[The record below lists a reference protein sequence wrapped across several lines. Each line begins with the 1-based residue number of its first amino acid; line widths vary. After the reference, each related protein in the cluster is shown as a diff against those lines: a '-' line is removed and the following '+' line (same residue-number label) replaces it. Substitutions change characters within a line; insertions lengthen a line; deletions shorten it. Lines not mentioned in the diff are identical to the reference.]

1 MNEIQRNRLI
11 YQDSNAYQI
20 GRHDERMEWADK
32 VFDIIDK
39 CYNSAYKDAIDFVCE
54 WIHDNFYEYEI
65 DYDYGS
71 YTELE
76 SKFDTKEEMM
86 NHFRKTMEEHLCK
99 RI

>member
-1 MNEIQRNRLI
+1 MLTK
-11 YQDSNAYQI
+11 DAYQE
-20 GRHDERMEWADK
+20 GRRDGYDEIMSQMN
-32 VFDIIDK
+32 DIIGK
-39 CYNSAYKDAIDFVCE
+39 CYNTGYRDAMDFVCE

-99 RI
+99 GI

>member
-20 GRHDERMEWADK
+20 GRRDERMEWAEK

-39 CYNSAYKDAIDFVCE
+39 CYNSAYKDAMDFAID
-54 WIHDNFYEYEI
+54 WLKRNANNYTYNTGGHDEYIPKVGGKCWE
-65 DYDYGS
+65 DLKQD
-71 YTELE
+71 
-76 SKFDTKEEMM
+76 
-86 NHFRKTMEEHLCK
+86 MEEHLCK